1 MKQSDR
7 SLAKVKVQIIE
18 ISDKR
23 CGGPI
28 ELDSI
33 SYRLVLLCFYE

>member
-1 MKQSDR
+1 MKQSGR
-7 SLAKVKVQIIE
+7 SLAKVKVIE

-33 SYRLVLLCFYE
+33 PYRLVHLCFYE